1 MKRFLLARSSNNLT
15 VILLSTALG
24 ASAAGLWRS
33 TTAHSAPPESRRA
46 LSVEQKQVLSTLQDA
61 FAGIAEQVEPYVVTV
76 TARAKQAE
84 RPEPRSENDRQ
95 RPRRFQVPGG
105 EGDAPFGFPFDFRDL
120 LPAPGEDEDGPNA
133 PPSMGSGVMI
143 REDGKTV
150 YVLTNNHVVRGR
162 DRLHVEL
169 RDGSE
174 YPATLVG
181 ADERADLA
189 VLKFSPSRPL
199 PQNSLATLGDSEK
212 VRVGEWVM
220 AIGSPL
226 GYESTLT
233 VGVVSAKGRALRSP
247 GGRGQG
253 NYTDLIQTDASIN
266 PGNSGGP
273 LVNINGEVI
282 GINVAI
288 APGANGGNIGIGF
301 AIPSSTAR
309 GVAEQL
315 IAHGKVVRGFL
326 GVSVSEQNR
335 ELDPELKE
343 FLKVDGGAL
352 VEGVSDGSPA
362 ARGGLKAG
370 DVIVRFGDRPVRSFT
385 DLEKIVSTVAPG
397 TTVDVDVMRDGKPV
411 DLKVT
416 VTERPADAD
425 ARVPNGRPNPN
436 RSDTPSARSK
446 FGLTVRQ
453 GEGGVQ
459 VVEVSRGSIAED
471 SGVVPG
477 DTVVAVGK
485 TPVSTVEEFQKA
497 VSTLGEEKGCIFTM
511 KSANGLRYCIIR
523 P

>member
-24 ASAAGLWRS
+24 ASVAGLWRGNS
-33 TTAHSAPPESRRA
+33 AHSAPPESRTI
-46 LSVEQKQVLSTLQDA
+46 SVEQKQMLTTLQDA

-76 TARAKQAE
+76 TARAKPVE
-84 RPEPRSENDRQ
+84 RPEPRSEEERA
-95 RPRRFQVPGG
+95 RPRRGFQPG
-105 EGDAPFGFPFDFRDL
+105 DRDLPFGFPFDFRDL
-120 LPAPGEDEDGPNA
+120 VPPSGDGEEGPNA

-174 YPATLVG
+174 YGATLVG
-181 ADERADLA
+181 ADERSDLA
-189 VLKFSPSRPL
+189 VLKFTPARPL
-199 PQNSLATLGDSEK
+199 PPNSVAPLGDSDRA
-212 VRVGEWVM
+212 RVGEWVM
-220 AIGSPL
+220 AVGSPL

-233 VGVVSAKGRALRSP
+233 VGVVSAKGRALRGP
-247 GGRGQG
+247 GGPGGPGQSRG

-273 LVNINGEVI
+273 LVNIHGEVI

-288 APGANGGNIGIGF
+288 APGAGGGNIGIGF
-301 AIPSSTAR
+301 AIPTSTAR

-315 IAHGKVVRGFL
+315 IAHGKVTRGFL
-326 GVSVSEQNR
+326 GVQVSEQNR
-335 ELDPELKE
+335 ELEPELKE

-352 VEGVSDGSPA
+352 VEGVSENSPA

-370 DVIVRFGDRPVRSFT
+370 DVIVRFGDRSIRSFI
-385 DLEKIVSTVAPG
+385 DLEKVVSNVAPG
-397 TTVDVDVMRDGKPV
+397 TTVAVDAIRDGKPV
-411 DLKVT
+411 SLKVT
-416 VTERPADAD
+416 LMERPADAD
-425 ARVPNGRPNPN
+425 QGQPRRTVPGR
-436 RSDTPSARSK
+436 SEGTRSK

-459 VVEVSRGSIAED
+459 VVQVAPGSIAED
-471 SGVVPG
+471 SRVAPG

-497 VSTLGEEKGCIFTM
+497 VNALGDEKGCIFTM
-511 KSANGLRYCIIR
+511 KDASGLRYCVIR